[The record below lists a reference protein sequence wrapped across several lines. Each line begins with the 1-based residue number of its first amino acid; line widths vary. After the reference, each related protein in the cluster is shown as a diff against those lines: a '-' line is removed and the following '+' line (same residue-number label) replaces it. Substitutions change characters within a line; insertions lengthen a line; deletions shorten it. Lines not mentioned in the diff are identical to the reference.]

1 MLYSGIAWSDAG
13 FEVHVV
19 DDQGNPAL
27 PAERFAPGRIRD
39 LIAHVR
45 GLPQTPVVVVE
56 STNGVLDGRLMAA
69 GIEVHRADPAVL
81 PERPLFGSV
90 SATDLA
96 QVGRVNLRA
105 LTKLERK
112 RGTQTGREDDLAAGY
127 AASAEMV
134 DQVTAQGRWF
144 GHGSR
149 ERREVALTFDDGP
162 QPPYTDLVLDILERY
177 GVPATFFCV
186 GAYAQAHPEL
196 LVRMV
201 EQGHAIGNH
210 TWSHPFLPELTRP
223 QLAEQIERTGDAIA
237 EATGTKARLFRP
249 PYGSRSPE
257 VVGWL
262 GEMDLTTVLW
272 DVAPDDWMMPGT
284 DFISRL
290 VLDETRPGSVVL
302 LHDSG
307 GDRSQTVGALSEMIE
322 GLLAR
327 GFRFVVVD
335 DLSVTA

>member
-1 MLYSGIAWSDAG
+1 MLYAGIGWSETG
-13 FEVHVV
+13 FEVQVI
-19 DDQGNPAL
+19 DDQEEPAF
-27 PAERFAPGRIRD
+27 PAEKFAPGRIRD
-39 LIAHVR
+39 LIGYLR
-45 GLPQTPVVVVE
+45 GLPRTPVVVVE

-81 PERPLFGSV
+81 PARPVFGSV
-90 SATDLA
+90 PAADLA
-96 QVGRVNLRA
+96 RVGRRNLRA
-105 LTKLERK
+105 LTKLERA
-112 RGTQTGREDDLAAGY
+112 RGTQTGREDELEAGFAGNEPAAGEL
-127 AASAEMV
+127 A
-134 DQVTAQGRWF
+134 AQGRWF

-149 ERREVALTFDDGP
+149 ERRQVALTFDDGP

-186 GAYAQAHPEL
+186 GTYAKAHPESL
-196 LVRMV
+196 ARMA

-223 QLAEQIERTGDAIA
+223 QLIEQIERTGDAIA
-237 EATGTKARLFRP
+237 EASGSKTTLFRP
-249 PYGSRSPE
+249 PYGLCSPE

-262 GEMDLTTVLW
+262 GELDLTTVLW

-290 VLDETRPGSVVL
+290 VLDGARSGSVVL

-307 GDRSQTVGALSEMIE
+307 GDRTQTVGSLPQMIE
-322 GLLAR
+322 GLLER
-327 GFRFVVVD
+327 EFRFVAVD
-335 DLSVTA
+335 DLSTAE